1 MGVLAISLATAVF
14 PLFSRYA
21 SRGDVA
27 GLRTAANRALRLS
40 LFLGVPSGAALIL
53 LAGPIIRLIFG
64 HGRFTDADVARTAYI
79 LRMYSL
85 GLWAYFANHIL
96 LRAFFAQ
103 KDARTPLRISC
114 MLSGLNIL
122 LVATLVFTALGP
134 GAIGLATALTASIN
148 TLLLTSVLRRRWR
161 RIGGRELAVSVART
175 LAASGAMAG
184 AIWAVKDL
192 LLPATDWAGA
202 TTIGAGVT
210 VAATATAGIAAFFLA
225 CLLLRSPEVRELL
238 GRAK

>member
-1 MGVLAISLATAVF
+1 
-14 PLFSRYA
+14 
-21 SRGDVA
+21 
-27 GLRTAANRALRLS
+27 
-40 LFLGVPSGAALIL
+40 
-53 LAGPIIRLIFG
+53 
-64 HGRFTDADVARTAYI
+64 
-79 LRMYSL
+79 MYSL

-114 MLSGLNIL
+114 MLSGVNIL

-161 RIGGRELAVSVART
+161 RIGGRELAVSVGRT
-175 LAASGAMAG
+175 LTASGAMAG

-210 VAATATAGIAAFFLA
+210 VAASASAGIAAFFLA